1 MSLVEQMA
9 RCFEIA
15 SDAGTYDPEAMRG
28 ALLWLAYNFEAK
40 GDTRTAAAL
49 RQAAGGG
56 DE

>member
-49 RQAAGGG
+49 RQAAGG
-56 DE
+56 